1 MAQLNIASTFPSTNI
16 NPAASSKRG
25 VLFILLLGFILQ
37 SVVLAA
43 TPFFEYYSPTMEQY
57 LFLGFACLLL
67 FCIKLLYVDDSF
79 SIDPQDHALLVNRAA
94 GFFFHFGQ
102 FFLLVSTTV
111 LGAGLD
117 DLTHNYLA
125 ATAALSDNSKNLVCG
140 GFSAVVLI
148 IAFIKSMHIRRV
160 PNDPGKRNWF
170 IAAYTVQVIFL
181 FAVIF
186 TTAQMCLAKDGPL
199 RYLMMSEIE
208 MLAVL
213 SGFAFLLVVMS
224 WLDEAVELSIYG
236 DSEDAREFRVHPF
249 GIWFCFQPEEPDL
262 AELAQ
267 EGPGGSGPNS
277 AERKLAAL
285 SPLLG
290 SSVVNLGYSSMD
302 LYQDGGNG
310 SARNLM
316 MTPSS
321 SADAGEMA

>member
-1 MAQLNIASTFPSTNI
+1 
-16 NPAASSKRG
+16 
-25 VLFILLLGFILQ
+25 
-37 SVVLAA
+37 
-43 TPFFEYYSPTMEQY
+43 
-57 LFLGFACLLL
+57 
-67 FCIKLLYVDDSF
+67 
-79 SIDPQDHALLVNRAA
+79 
-94 GFFFHFGQ
+94 
-102 FFLLVSTTV
+102 
-111 LGAGLD
+111 
-117 DLTHNYLA
+117 
-125 ATAALSDNSKNLVCG
+125 
-140 GFSAVVLI
+140 
-148 IAFIKSMHIRRV
+148 
-160 PNDPGKRNWF
+160 
-170 IAAYTVQVIFL
+170 
-181 FAVIF
+181 
-186 TTAQMCLAKDGPL
+186 MCLAKDGPL

-249 GIWFCFQPEEPDL
+249 GIWFCFKPEEPDL

-290 SSVVNLGYSSMD
+290 TSVVNLGYSSMD